1 MKKSLFI
8 FSFLLVFT
16 FAEGQNSKSLDTI
29 YANNQKNVA
38 LFFPKPIRQGIT
50 GAVNFVFTYNREKGQ
65 YFGLLQASPGEESNL
80 LAVTNDGQVY
90 AYILKYKSGLS
101 KLNYFINEKESIGNE
116 KPQVKKVSLKRDLAL
131 ANKRWVV
138 KKEHAE
144 HKMQQFAKNLLRQ
157 KFPIVKAR
165 RAFGIRLSLQKIV
178 YHQSEVYMVLNIKN
192 MSGIDF
198 EIGDLRVSIV
208 NGKNKRKSSYQK
220 NTLTTTYQHGVPSSI
235 ASKKSEQLILVF
247 PKFTLGE
254 SERLLLELD
263 EEHGSRSVKVHV
275 RKRMF

>member
-1 MKKSLFI
+1 MKKKVLEMKSHKLKGFI
-8 FSFLLVFT
+8 EERFSIS
-16 FAEGQNSKSLDTI
+16 Q
-29 YANNQKNVA
+29 QA
-38 LFFPKPIRQGIT
+38 LGCQ
-50 GAVNFVFTYNREKGQ
+50 
-65 YFGLLQASPGEESNL
+65 
-80 LAVTNDGQVY
+80 
-90 AYILKYKSGLS
+90 
-101 KLNYFINEKESIGNE
+101 
-116 KPQVKKVSLKRDLAL
+116 
-131 ANKRWVV
+131 
-138 KKEHAE
+138 KEHAE

-235 ASKKSEQLILVF
+235 ASKRVNN
-247 PKFTLGE
+247 
-254 SERLLLELD
+254 
-263 EEHGSRSVKVHV
+263 
-275 RKRMF
+275 